1 MSKLLS
7 KEFYGNHYYLNIDS
21 EIGSVS
27 RLAANPWQYHQPSS
41 SSKSTSSCS
50 ATCQTASA
58 QPSTSMYHLSKPRQH
73 EKIQGS
79 SSILVVKK
87 GSSDISSDA
96 AVVQCI

>member
-41 SSKSTSSCS
+41 S
-50 ATCQTASA
+50 
-58 QPSTSMYHLSKPRQH
+58 PSRQAAVRNLSDRLGTTFH
-73 EKIQGS
+73 IYV
-79 SSILVVKK
+79 SSIKTK
-87 GSSDISSDA
+87 A
-96 AVVQCI
+96 T

>member
-21 EIGSVS
+21 DIGSVS

-50 ATCQTASA
+50 ATCQTALA
-58 QPSTSMYHLSKPRQH
+58 KPRQH
-73 EKIQGS
+73 EKIQNQN
-79 SSILVVKK
+79 IK
-87 GSSDISSDA
+87 A
-96 AVVQCI
+96 NE

>member
-7 KEFYGNHYYLNIDS
+7 KVFYGNHYYLNIDS
-21 EIGSVS
+21 KIGSVS

-58 QPSTSMYHLSKPRQH
+58 QPSTSMIIYQN
-73 EKIQGS
+73 QGNMRKFR
-79 SSILVVKK
+79 IKT
-87 GSSDISSDA
+87 
-96 AVVQCI
+96 